1 MQVPQW
7 VKSGVWG
14 AIVGAVGMMILGFSW
29 GGWVLDSTAKSMAR
43 DQTNAAVVAIFTPIC
58 VEKFM
63 AQPEATMKLTELQ
76 KTAAWNQKQVVEKGG
91 WATVPGSAT
100 LNSAVASACLEQL
113 TKTNKT

>member
-7 VKSGVWG
+7 VKPGVWG
-14 AIVGAVGMMILGFSW
+14 VVVGAVGMMIIGFSW
-29 GGWVLDSTAKSMAR
+29 GGWVLDSTAKSAAR
-43 DQTNAAVVAIFTPIC
+43 DQANTAVVAVLTPIC

-63 AQPEATMKLTELQ
+63 AQPEATIKLVELQ

-91 WATVPGSAT
+91 WATAPGST
-100 LNSAVASACLEQL
+100 TPNSAVANACLEQL

>member
-1 MQVPQW
+1 MRVPQW
-7 VKSGVWG
+7 VKPGVWG
-14 AIVGAVGMMILGFSW
+14 AVVGAVAIMIIGFSW

-43 DQTNAAVVAIFTPIC
+43 DQANTAVVAVLTPIC

-63 AQPEATMKLTELQ
+63 AQPEATMKLAELQ

-91 WATVPGSAT
+91 WATTPGST
-100 LNSAVASACLEQL
+100 TPNSAVASACLEQL

>member
-1 MQVPQW
+1 
-7 VKSGVWG
+7 
-14 AIVGAVGMMILGFSW
+14 MILGFSW

-43 DQTNAAVVAIFTPIC
+43 DQTNAAMVAVFTPIC

-63 AQPEATMKLTELQ
+63 TQPEATMKLAELQ

-100 LNSAVASACLEQL
+100 PNSAVASACLEQL

>member
-1 MQVPQW
+1 MQVPRW
-7 VKSGVWG
+7 VKPGVWG

-43 DQTNAAVVAIFTPIC
+43 DQTNAAVVAVFTPIC

-100 LNSAVASACLEQL
+100 LNSATRRWRAHAS
-113 TKTNKT
+113 NS

>member
-1 MQVPQW
+1 
-7 VKSGVWG
+7 
-14 AIVGAVGMMILGFSW
+14 
-29 GGWVLDSTAKSMAR
+29 MAR
-43 DQTNAAVVAIFTPIC
+43 DQVNAAVVAVFTPIC

-63 AQPEATMKLTELQ
+63 AQPEATMKLVELQ

-100 LNSAVASACLEQL
+100 LNSAVAGACLEQL

>member
-1 MQVPQW
+1 MKP
-7 VKSGVWG
+7 GVWG

-43 DQTNAAVVAIFTPIC
+43 DQANAAVVDVFTPIC

-63 AQPEATMKLTELQ
+63 AQPEATMKLAELQ
-76 KTAAWNQKQVVEKGG
+76 KTAVWNQKQVVERGG
-91 WATVPGSAT
+91 WATVPGSAA
-100 LNSAVASACLEQL
+100 LNSAVAGACLEQL